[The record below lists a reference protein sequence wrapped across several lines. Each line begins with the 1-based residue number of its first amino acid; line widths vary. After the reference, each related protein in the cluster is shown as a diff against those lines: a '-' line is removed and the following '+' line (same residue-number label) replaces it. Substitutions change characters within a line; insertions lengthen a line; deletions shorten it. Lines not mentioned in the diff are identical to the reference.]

1 MSELEEKK
9 EQKPDP
15 EELLTLLLIQQMR
28 NYDVLMQ
35 LLFHFDEESAK
46 QLLQMHEKLE
56 QWGPLPFILEE

>member
-1 MSELEEKK
+1 MSEVK

-28 NYDVLMQ
+28 NYDVLIH
-35 LLFHFDEESAK
+35 LLLHFDEEAAK
-46 QLLQMHEKLE
+46 QLLTMHEKLE

>member
-1 MSELEEKK
+1 MSELK

-28 NYDVLMQ
+28 NYDVLMH
-35 LLFHFDEESAK
+35 LLLHFDEEAAK
-46 QLLQMHEKLE
+46 QLLELHENLG